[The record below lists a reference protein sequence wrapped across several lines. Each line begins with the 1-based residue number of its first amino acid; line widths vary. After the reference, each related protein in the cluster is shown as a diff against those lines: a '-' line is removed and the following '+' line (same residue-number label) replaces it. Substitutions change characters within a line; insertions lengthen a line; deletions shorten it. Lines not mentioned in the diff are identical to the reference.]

1 MHPFFIYNYDI
12 MDALRNFL
20 TGPRLFIIIAVC
32 TIPFVFLGTGS
43 LSTVFGG
50 NIGTINGEKVTEID
64 LQTATNFAVQKYKSI
79 YGEDFEFADLSNE
92 IQIQAIKDELILQ
105 KVLLSNAK
113 KLGFV
118 NDFANL
124 QTKKNIISNPQFSLN
139 GVFDENIYENQV
151 RANGHTKES
160 YIELMTDLV
169 ASDIFRR
176 ALSQSGFSTP
186 AEIKELTYL
195 LEQSADVEF
204 IKIDSNAL
212 KNSIVNTPEEVS
224 EYYDNN
230 MIKFFSNEKRSF
242 KFIVLKPELYRNK
255 VIVPDGFVES
265 AYNEYLSKS
274 SESTQIRFS
283 HIMVEKLNY
292 DSRDDALNKINLVN
306 EKIKNGDD
314 FVALA
319 SEFSEDIVTKDN
331 GGDLEYFERD
341 IFPPEFSVAI
351 DELKL
356 NQTSNII
363 ELEETFHILKITE
376 FNQEETLSLDDMRD
390 SIINELID
398 TESMALMN
406 DDYNSAE
413 ELISSNTSIEEIASF
428 LDLDIGISDTLA
440 KDNFTFQIDDPRIN
454 EGVFSNAIG
463 FNEPSIIDLGDS
475 AIILSIN
482 EVIEPILKSFD
493 EVKNDADDYLA
504 SVKATEKQMLLTNE
518 IKAAKANGQLDSFI
532 EPYGDFIKKDSFV
545 NLKRFSS
552 LMPREVIFEVFNN
565 TTNETFISNVSNGDT
580 YIVDII
586 GFTMPTDE
594 FVNEVSNE
602 YKSFSDERISNII
615 SVVINDEIF
624 EDANVNL
631 NNLIF

>member
-1 MHPFFIYNYDI
+1 

-50 NIGTINGEKVTEID
+50 SIGTINGEKVTEID

-79 YGEDFEFADLSNE
+79 YGEDFEFADLSSE

-113 KLGFV
+113 NLGFV
-118 NDFANL
+118 NEFANL

-176 ALSQSGFSTP
+176 ALSSSGFSTP

-195 LEQSADVEF
+195 LEQSANIEF

-230 MIKFFSNEKRSF
+230 KIKFFSNEKRSF
-242 KFIVLKPELYRNK
+242 KFIILNPELYRNE

-265 AYNEYLSKS
+265 AYNEYLSTS
-274 SESTQIRFS
+274 TERTQIRFS

-292 DSRDDALNKINLVN
+292 DSPEDAFNKINLVN
-306 EKIKNGDD
+306 EKIKNGED

-341 IFPPEFSVAI
+341 IFPSEFSVAI

-376 FNQEETLSLDDMRD
+376 FNKEETLSMDDMRD
-390 SIINELID
+390 SIINDLLD
-398 TESMALMN
+398 TESLALMN
-406 DDYNSAE
+406 DDYNSVE
-413 ELISSNTSIEEIASF
+413 ELILSNTPIEEIASF
-428 LDLDIGISDTLA
+428 LDLDMSISDTLS
-440 KDNFTFQIDDPRIN
+440 KDNFTFEIDDSRIN
-454 EGVFSNAIG
+454 EGVFSNSVG

-475 AIILSIN
+475 AIILSLN
-482 EVIEPILKSFD
+482 EVIEPALKSFD
-493 EVKNDADDYLA
+493 EVKDDAGDYLA
-504 SVKATEKQMLLTNE
+504 SVKTTEKQMLLTNE
-518 IKAAKANGQLDSFI
+518 IKTAKDNGQLDSFI

-565 TTNETFISNVSNGDT
+565 STDETFISNVSNGDT

-615 SVVINDEIF
+615 STVINDEIF

>member
-230 MIKFFSNEKRSF
+230 KIKFFSNEKRSF

-518 IKAAKANGQLDSFI
+518 IKAAKANGQLDLFI

>member
-1 MHPFFIYNYDI
+1 

-50 NIGTINGEKVTEID
+50 SIGTINGEKVTEID

-79 YGEDFEFADLSNE
+79 YGEDFEFADLSDE

-113 KLGFV
+113 NLGFV
-118 NDFANL
+118 NEFANL

-176 ALSQSGFSTP
+176 ALSSSGFSTP

-195 LEQSADVEF
+195 LEQSANIEF

-230 MIKFFSNEKRSF
+230 KIKFFSNEKRSF
-242 KFIVLKPELYRNK
+242 KFIILNPELYRNE

-265 AYNEYLSKS
+265 AYNEYLSTS
-274 SESTQIRFS
+274 TERTQIRFS

-292 DSRDDALNKINLVN
+292 DSPEDAFNKINLVN
-306 EKIKNGDD
+306 EKIKNGED

-341 IFPPEFSVAI
+341 IFPSEFSLAI

-376 FNQEETLSLDDMRD
+376 FNKEETLSMDDMRD
-390 SIINELID
+390 SIINDLIE
-398 TESMALMN
+398 TESLALMN
-406 DDYNSAE
+406 DDFNSVE
-413 ELISSNTSIEEIASF
+413 ELILSNTPIEEIASF
-428 LDLDIGISDTLA
+428 LDLDMSISDTLS
-440 KDNFTFQIDDPRIN
+440 KDNFTFEIDDSRIN
-454 EGVFSNAIG
+454 EGVFSNSVG

-475 AIILSIN
+475 AIILSLN
-482 EVIEPILKSFD
+482 EVIEPALKSFD
-493 EVKNDADDYLA
+493 EVKDDAGDYLA
-504 SVKATEKQMLLTNE
+504 SVKTTEKQMLLTNE
-518 IKAAKANGQLDSFI
+518 IKTAKDNGQLDSFI
-532 EPYGDFIKKDSFV
+532 MPYKDFIKKDSFV

-565 TTNETFISNVSNGDT
+565 STDETFISNVSNGDT

-615 SVVINDEIF
+615 STVINDEIF

>member
-1 MHPFFIYNYDI
+1 

-50 NIGTINGEKVTEID
+50 SIGTINGEKVTEID

-79 YGEDFEFADLSNE
+79 YGEDFEFADLSSE

-113 KLGFV
+113 NLGFV

-176 ALSQSGFSTP
+176 ALSSSGFSTP

-195 LEQSADVEF
+195 LEQSANIEF

-230 MIKFFSNEKRSF
+230 KIKFFSNEKRSF
-242 KFIVLKPELYRNK
+242 KFIILNPELYRNE

-265 AYNEYLSKS
+265 AYNEYLSTS
-274 SESTQIRFS
+274 TERTQIRFS

-292 DSRDDALNKINLVN
+292 DSPEDAFNKINLVN
-306 EKIKNGDD
+306 EKIKNGED

-341 IFPPEFSVAI
+341 IFPSEFSVAI

-376 FNQEETLSLDDMRD
+376 FNKEETLSMDDMRD
-390 SIINELID
+390 SIINDLID
-398 TESMALMN
+398 TESLALMN
-406 DDYNSAE
+406 DDYNSVE
-413 ELISSNTSIEEIASF
+413 ELILSNTPIEEIASF
-428 LDLDIGISDTLA
+428 LDLDMSISDTLS
-440 KDNFTFQIDDPRIN
+440 KDNFTFEIDDSRIN
-454 EGVFSNAIG
+454 EGVFSNSVG

-475 AIILSIN
+475 AIILSLN
-482 EVIEPILKSFD
+482 EVIEPALKSFD
-493 EVKNDADDYLA
+493 EVKDDAGDYLA
-504 SVKATEKQMLLTNE
+504 SVKTTEKQMLLTNE
-518 IKAAKANGQLDSFI
+518 IKTAKDNGQLDSFI
-532 EPYGDFIKKDSFV
+532 KPYGDIIKKDSFV

-565 TTNETFISNVSNGDT
+565 STDKTFISNVSNGDT

-615 SVVINDEIF
+615 STVINDEIF

>member
-1 MHPFFIYNYDI
+1 

-50 NIGTINGEKVTEID
+50 SIGTINGEKVTEID

-113 KLGFV
+113 NLGFV

-160 YIELMTDLV
+160 YIDLMTDLV

-186 AEIKELTYL
+186 TEIKELTYL
-195 LEQSADVEF
+195 LEQSANIEF

-224 EYYDNN
+224 EYYENN
-230 MIKFFSNEKRSF
+230 KIKFFSNEKRSF
-242 KFIVLKPELYRNK
+242 KYIILNPELYRNE

-274 SESTQIRFS
+274 SERTQIRFS

-292 DSRDDALNKINLVN
+292 DSRENAFNKINLVN
-306 EKIKNGDD
+306 EKIKNGED
-314 FVALA
+314 FSALA

-341 IFPPEFSVAI
+341 IFPSEFSVAI

-376 FNQEETLSLDDMRD
+376 FNEEETLSMDDMRD
-390 SIINELID
+390 SIINDLID
-398 TESMALMN
+398 TESLALMN
-406 DDYNSAE
+406 DDYNSVE
-413 ELISSNTSIEEIASF
+413 ELILSNTSIEEIASF
-428 LDLDIGISDTLA
+428 LDLDMRISDTLT
-440 KDNFTFQIDDPRIN
+440 KDNFTFQIDDARIN
-454 EGVFSNAIG
+454 EGVFSNSIG
-463 FNEPSIIDLGDS
+463 FNEPSIIDLGDT
-475 AIILSIN
+475 AIILSLN
-482 EVIEPILKSFD
+482 EVVEPILKSFD
-493 EVKNDADDYLA
+493 EVKDDADDYLA
-504 SVKATEKQMLLTNE
+504 SVKTAEKQMLLTNE
-518 IKAAKANGQLDSFI
+518 IQTAKDNNQLDSFI

-565 TTNETFISNVSNGDT
+565 KTDETFVSNVSSGDT
-580 YIVDII
+580 YIVDILS
-586 GFTMPTDE
+586 FSMPTDE

-615 SVVINDEIF
+615 STVINDEIF

>member
-230 MIKFFSNEKRSF
+230 KIKFFSNEKRSF

-274 SESTQIRFS
+274 SERTQIRFS

-292 DSRDDALNKINLVN
+292 DSRDDAFNKINLVN

-428 LDLDIGISDTLA
+428 LDADIGISDTLA

-482 EVIEPILKSFD
+482 EIIEPILKSFD

-532 EPYGDFIKKDSFV
+532 VPYGDFIKKDSFL

>member
-212 KNSIVNTPEEVS
+212 KNSIVNTSEEVS

-230 MIKFFSNEKRSF
+230 KIKFFSNEKRSF

-454 EGVFSNAIG
+454 EGVFSNTIG

>member
-212 KNSIVNTPEEVS
+212 KNTIINTPEEVS

-230 MIKFFSNEKRSF
+230 KIKFFSNEKRSF
-242 KFIVLKPELYRNK
+242 KFIILKPELYRNK

-274 SESTQIRFS
+274 SERTQIRFS

-376 FNQEETLSLDDMRD
+376 FNQEETLSLDDLRD
-390 SIINELID
+390 SIINDLID

-413 ELISSNTSIEEIASF
+413 ELMSSNTSIEEIASF

-504 SVKATEKQMLLTNE
+504 SVKATEKQILLTNE
-518 IKAAKANGQLDSFI
+518 IKASKANGQLDSFI

>member
-230 MIKFFSNEKRSF
+230 KIKFFSNEKRSF

-274 SESTQIRFS
+274 SERTQIRFS

-292 DSRDDALNKINLVN
+292 DSRDDAFNKINLVN

-428 LDLDIGISDTLA
+428 LDADIGISDTLA

-532 EPYGDFIKKDSFV
+532 EPYGDFIKKDSFL

-565 TTNETFISNVSNGDT
+565 TANETFISNVSNGDT

>member
-1 MHPFFIYNYDI
+1 

-50 NIGTINGEKVTEID
+50 SIGTINGEKVTEID

-113 KLGFV
+113 NLGFV

-160 YIELMTDLV
+160 YIDLMTDLV

-186 AEIKELTYL
+186 TEIKELTYL
-195 LEQSADVEF
+195 LEQSANIEF

-224 EYYDNN
+224 EYYENN
-230 MIKFFSNEKRSF
+230 KIKFFSNEKRSF
-242 KFIVLKPELYRNK
+242 KYIILNPELYRNE

-274 SESTQIRFS
+274 SERTQIRFS

-292 DSRDDALNKINLVN
+292 DSRENAFNKINLVN
-306 EKIKNGDD
+306 EKIKNGED
-314 FVALA
+314 FSALA

-341 IFPPEFSVAI
+341 IFPSEFSIAI

-376 FNQEETLSLDDMRD
+376 FNEEETLSMDDMRD
-390 SIINELID
+390 SIINDLID
-398 TESMALMN
+398 TESLALMN
-406 DDYNSAE
+406 DDYNSVE
-413 ELISSNTSIEEIASF
+413 ELILSNTSIEEIASF
-428 LDLDIGISDTLA
+428 LDLDMRISDTLT
-440 KDNFTFQIDDPRIN
+440 KDNFTFQIDDARIN
-454 EGVFSNAIG
+454 EGVFSNSIG
-463 FNEPSIIDLGDS
+463 FNEPSIIDLGDT
-475 AIILSIN
+475 AIILSLN
-482 EVIEPILKSFD
+482 EVVEPILKSFD
-493 EVKNDADDYLA
+493 EVKDDADDYLA
-504 SVKATEKQMLLTNE
+504 SVKTAEKQMLLTNE
-518 IKAAKANGQLDSFI
+518 IQTAKDNNQLDSFI

-565 TTNETFISNVSNGDT
+565 KTDETFVSNVSSGDT
-580 YIVDII
+580 YIVDILS
-586 GFTMPTDE
+586 FSMPTDE

-615 SVVINDEIF
+615 STVINDEIF

>member
-230 MIKFFSNEKRSF
+230 KIKFFSNEKRSF
-242 KFIVLKPELYRNK
+242 KFVILEPELYRNK

-274 SESTQIRFS
+274 SERTQIRFS

>member
-1 MHPFFIYNYDI
+1 

-50 NIGTINGEKVTEID
+50 SIGTINGEKVTEID

-113 KLGFV
+113 NLGFV

-160 YIELMTDLV
+160 YIDLMTDLV

-186 AEIKELTYL
+186 TEIKELTYL
-195 LEQSADVEF
+195 LEQSANIEF

-224 EYYDNN
+224 EYYENN
-230 MIKFFSNEKRSF
+230 KIKFFSNEKRSF
-242 KFIVLKPELYRNK
+242 KYIILNPELYRNE

-274 SESTQIRFS
+274 SERTQIRFS

-292 DSRDDALNKINLVN
+292 DSRENAFNKINLVN
-306 EKIKNGDD
+306 EKIKNGED
-314 FVALA
+314 FSALA

-341 IFPPEFSVAI
+341 IFPSEFSVAI

-376 FNQEETLSLDDMRD
+376 FNEEETLSMDDMRD
-390 SIINELID
+390 SIINDLID
-398 TESMALMN
+398 TESLALMN
-406 DDYNSAE
+406 DDYNSVE
-413 ELISSNTSIEEIASF
+413 ELILSNTSIEEIASF
-428 LDLDIGISDTLA
+428 LDLDMRISDTLT
-440 KDNFTFQIDDPRIN
+440 KDNFTFQIDDARIN
-454 EGVFSNAIG
+454 EGVFSNSIG
-463 FNEPSIIDLGDS
+463 FNEPSIIDLGDT
-475 AIILSIN
+475 AIILSLN
-482 EVIEPILKSFD
+482 EVVEPILKSFD
-493 EVKNDADDYLA
+493 EVKDDADDYLA
-504 SVKATEKQMLLTNE
+504 SVKTAEKQMLLTNE
-518 IKAAKANGQLDSFI
+518 IQTAKDNSQLDSFI

-565 TTNETFISNVSNGDT
+565 TTDETFVSNVSSGDT
-580 YIVDII
+580 YIVDILS
-586 GFTMPTDE
+586 FSMPTDE

-615 SVVINDEIF
+615 STVINDEIF

>member
-169 ASDIFRR
+169 ALDIFRR

-230 MIKFFSNEKRSF
+230 KIKFFSNEKRSF

-274 SESTQIRFS
+274 SERTQIRFS

-292 DSRDDALNKINLVN
+292 DSRDDAFNKINLVN

-428 LDLDIGISDTLA
+428 LDADIGISDTLA

-482 EVIEPILKSFD
+482 EIIEPILKSFD

-532 EPYGDFIKKDSFV
+532 VPYGDFIKKDSFL

>member
-1 MHPFFIYNYDI
+1 

-50 NIGTINGEKVTEID
+50 SIGTINGEKVTEID

-79 YGEDFEFADLSNE
+79 YGEDFEFADLSSE

-113 KLGFV
+113 NLGFV
-118 NDFANL
+118 NEFANL

-176 ALSQSGFSTP
+176 ALSSSGFSTP

-195 LEQSADVEF
+195 LEQSANIEF

-230 MIKFFSNEKRSF
+230 KIKFFSNEKRSF
-242 KFIVLKPELYRNK
+242 KFIILNPELYRNE

-265 AYNEYLSKS
+265 AYNEYLSTS
-274 SESTQIRFS
+274 TERTQIRFS

-292 DSRDDALNKINLVN
+292 DSPEDAFNKINLVN
-306 EKIKNGDD
+306 EKIKNGED

-341 IFPPEFSVAI
+341 IFPSEFSVAI

-376 FNQEETLSLDDMRD
+376 FNKEETLSMDDMRD
-390 SIINELID
+390 SIINDLID
-398 TESMALMN
+398 TESLALMN
-406 DDYNSAE
+406 DDYNSVE
-413 ELISSNTSIEEIASF
+413 ELILSNTPIEEIAS
-428 LDLDIGISDTLA
+428 LLGLDISISDTLS
-440 KDNFTFQIDDPRIN
+440 KDNFTFEIDDSRIN
-454 EGVFSNAIG
+454 EGVFSNSVG
-463 FNEPSIIDLGDS
+463 VNEPSIIDLGDS
-475 AIILSIN
+475 AIILSLN
-482 EVIEPILKSFD
+482 EVIEPALKSFD
-493 EVKNDADDYLA
+493 EVKDDAGDYLA
-504 SVKATEKQMLLTNE
+504 SVKTTEKQMLLTNE
-518 IKAAKANGQLDSFI
+518 IKTAKDNGQLDSFI
-532 EPYGDFIKKDSFV
+532 KPYGDFIKKDSFV

-565 TTNETFISNVSNGDT
+565 STDETFISNVSNGDT

-615 SVVINDEIF
+615 STVINDEIF

>member
-1 MHPFFIYNYDI
+1 

-50 NIGTINGEKVTEID
+50 SIGTINGEKVTEID

-113 KLGFV
+113 NLGFV

-160 YIELMTDLV
+160 YIDLMTDLV

-186 AEIKELTYL
+186 TEIKELTYL
-195 LEQSADVEF
+195 LEQSANIEF

-224 EYYDNN
+224 EYYENN
-230 MIKFFSNEKRSF
+230 KIKFFSNEKRSF
-242 KFIVLKPELYRNK
+242 KYIILNPELYRNE

-274 SESTQIRFS
+274 SERTQIRFS

-292 DSRDDALNKINLVN
+292 DSRENAFNKINLVN
-306 EKIKNGDD
+306 EKIKNGED
-314 FVALA
+314 FSALA
-319 SEFSEDIVTKDN
+319 SMFSEDIVTKDN

-341 IFPPEFSVAI
+341 IFPSEFSVAI

-376 FNQEETLSLDDMRD
+376 FNEEETLSIDDMRD
-390 SIINELID
+390 SIINDLID
-398 TESMALMN
+398 TESLALMN
-406 DDYNSAE
+406 DDYNSVE
-413 ELISSNTSIEEIASF
+413 ELILSNTSIEEIAGF
-428 LDLDIGISDTLA
+428 LDLDMRISDTLT
-440 KDNFTFQIDDPRIN
+440 KDNFTFQIDDARIN
-454 EGVFSNAIG
+454 EGVFSNSIG
-463 FNEPSIIDLGDS
+463 FNEPSIIDLGDT
-475 AIILSIN
+475 AIILSLN
-482 EVIEPILKSFD
+482 EVVEPILKSFD
-493 EVKNDADDYLA
+493 EVKDDADDYLA
-504 SVKATEKQMLLTNE
+504 SVKTAEKQMLLTNE
-518 IKAAKANGQLDSFI
+518 IQTAKDNSQLDSFI
-532 EPYGDFIKKDSFV
+532 EPYEDFIKKDSFV

-565 TTNETFISNVSNGDT
+565 TTDETFVSNVSSGDT
-580 YIVDII
+580 YIVDILS
-586 GFTMPTDE
+586 FSMPTDE

-615 SVVINDEIF
+615 STVINDEIF

>member
-230 MIKFFSNEKRSF
+230 KIKFFSNEKRSF

-274 SESTQIRFS
+274 SERTQIRFS

-292 DSRDDALNKINLVN
+292 DSRDDAFNKINLVN

-428 LDLDIGISDTLA
+428 LDADIGISDTLA

-482 EVIEPILKSFD
+482 EIIEPILKSFD

-532 EPYGDFIKKDSFV
+532 VPYGDFIKKDSFV

>member
-1 MHPFFIYNYDI
+1 

-50 NIGTINGEKVTEID
+50 SIGTINGEKVTEID

-230 MIKFFSNEKRSF
+230 KIKFFSNEKRSF

-274 SESTQIRFS
+274 SERTQIRFS

-306 EKIKNGDD
+306 EKIKNGED
-314 FVALA
+314 FSALA

-341 IFPPEFSVAI
+341 IFPPEFSIAI

>member
-230 MIKFFSNEKRSF
+230 KIKFFSNEKRSF

-274 SESTQIRFS
+274 SERTQIRFS

-504 SVKATEKQMLLTNE
+504 SVKATEKQILLTNE
-518 IKAAKANGQLDSFI
+518 IKASKANGQLDSFI

>member
-230 MIKFFSNEKRSF
+230 KIKFFSNEKRSF
-242 KFIVLKPELYRNK
+242 KFVILEPELYRNK

-274 SESTQIRFS
+274 SERTQIRFS

-292 DSRDDALNKINLVN
+292 DSRDDAFNKINLVN

-428 LDLDIGISDTLA
+428 LDADIGISDTLA

-482 EVIEPILKSFD
+482 EIIEPILKSFD

-532 EPYGDFIKKDSFV
+532 VPYGDFIKKDSFL

>member
-230 MIKFFSNEKRSF
+230 KIKFFSNEKRSF

-274 SESTQIRFS
+274 SERTQIRFS

-428 LDLDIGISDTLA
+428 LDADIGISDTLA

-565 TTNETFISNVSNGDT
+565 TANETFISNVSNGDT

>member
-1 MHPFFIYNYDI
+1 

-50 NIGTINGEKVTEID
+50 SIGTINGEKVTEID

-113 KLGFV
+113 NLGFV

-160 YIELMTDLV
+160 YIDLMTDLV

-186 AEIKELTYL
+186 TEIKELTYL
-195 LEQSADVEF
+195 LEQSANIEF

-224 EYYDNN
+224 EYYENN
-230 MIKFFSNEKRSF
+230 KIKFFSNEKRSF
-242 KFIVLKPELYRNK
+242 KYIILNPELYRNE

-274 SESTQIRFS
+274 SERTQIRFS

-292 DSRDDALNKINLVN
+292 DSRENAFNKINLVN
-306 EKIKNGDD
+306 EKIKNGED
-314 FVALA
+314 FSALA
-319 SEFSEDIVTKDN
+319 SEFSEDIVTRDN

-341 IFPPEFSVAI
+341 IFPSEFSVAI

-376 FNQEETLSLDDMRD
+376 FNEEETLSMDDMRD
-390 SIINELID
+390 SIINDLID
-398 TESMALMN
+398 TESLALMN
-406 DDYNSAE
+406 DDYNSVE
-413 ELISSNTSIEEIASF
+413 ELILSNTSIEEIASF
-428 LDLDIGISDTLA
+428 LDLDMRISDTLT
-440 KDNFTFQIDDPRIN
+440 KDNFTFQIDDARIN
-454 EGVFSNAIG
+454 EGVFSN
-463 FNEPSIIDLGDS
+463 
-475 AIILSIN
+475 
-482 EVIEPILKSFD
+482 
-493 EVKNDADDYLA
+493 
-504 SVKATEKQMLLTNE
+504 
-518 IKAAKANGQLDSFI
+518 
-532 EPYGDFIKKDSFV
+532 
-545 NLKRFSS
+545 
-552 LMPREVIFEVFNN
+552 
-565 TTNETFISNVSNGDT
+565 
-580 YIVDII
+580 
-586 GFTMPTDE
+586 
-594 FVNEVSNE
+594 
-602 YKSFSDERISNII
+602 
-615 SVVINDEIF
+615 
-624 EDANVNL
+624 
-631 NNLIF
+631 